1 MVVKKKIISLIFFF
15 SPLWQ
20 SVQHENTYRNP
31 QAKYCYGES
40 PPELLPI

>member
-1 MVVKKKIISLIFFF
+1 MLDFIYRFFR
-15 SPLWQ
+15 LTQ

-40 PPELLPI
+40 PPELLPV